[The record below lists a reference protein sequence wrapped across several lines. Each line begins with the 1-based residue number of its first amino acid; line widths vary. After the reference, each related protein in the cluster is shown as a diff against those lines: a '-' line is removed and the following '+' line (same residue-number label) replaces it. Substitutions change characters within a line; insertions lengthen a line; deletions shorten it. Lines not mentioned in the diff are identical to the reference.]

1 MDLWTLTGAEW
12 PLSRKFLVVDIGPDA
27 LTLPS
32 HELVENLKKKGGVG
46 LVAATQPRGVQAVV
60 LEGGQGLFAK
70 KSARPKSYW
79 IYYECAEGWC
89 RTRTREWHSDIPL
102 HQIRVPAIAKPREPL
117 YIGPMGPAAE
127 SVHRIGKP
135 SLRTM
140 TMLYLTEIYM
150 QGRVFYWKDLRL
162 PKFEEVDWS
171 CVENYFGDAPKRRPA
186 LMTVNFGVARI
197 NANDT
202 VEFFDPI
209 ADVEAMRVLAW
220 HANRCGL
227 AFKPVNFE
235 PKPLEDTYWF
245 VAGEKIDRL
254 LDIGRF
260 CLADFADKAKSIK

>member
-1 MDLWTLTGAEW
+1 MDLWTLTGAQW
-12 PLSRKFLVVDIGPDA
+12 PLSRKFLVVDLGSDA

-32 HELVENLKKKGGVG
+32 SELVKKLKKKAGVG
-46 LVAATQPRGVQAVV
+46 LVAATQPPGVQAVV
-60 LEGGQGLFAK
+60 FEGGQGLFAK
-70 KSARPKSYW
+70 KSAKPSSYW
-79 IYYECAEGWC
+79 IYFECVQGWC
-89 RTRTREWHSDIPL
+89 RTRTREWHPNIPL
-102 HQIRVPAIAKPREPL
+102 HQIQVPPIAKPHKPL
-117 YIGPMGPAAE
+117 YIGPMAPGPN
-127 SVHRIGKP
+127 SVRRFGEP

-162 PKFEEVDWS
+162 PAFEEVDWS
-171 CVENYFGDAPKRRPA
+171 CVENYFGDLPNRRPL

-209 ADVEAMRVLAW
+209 VDVEAMRALAW
-220 HANRCGL
+220 HAKRAGL
-227 AFKPVNFE
+227 DFKPVNFE
-235 PKPLEDTYWF
+235 LKPLEDSYWF

-260 CLADFADKAKSIK
+260 CLADFRDKNMNL